1 MEGGKGGRELT
12 APSSFI
18 LYPLPFPR
26 RRPSGFTLLE
36 LMIVISVIIVLAM
49 IAMAHYSQTVQAA
62 KEATLRADLHDMRRM
77 IDQYA
82 ADKGKQPES
91 LEALVQAGYIQELP
105 IDPMTGAGDWATEPR
120 DDPSGH
126 GSGVGNVHSSSG
138 DTAADGTRYSD
149 W

>member
-1 MEGGKGGRELT
+1 MRNATLKTRIFHP
-12 APSSFI
+12 ASDARHPKS
-18 LYPLPFPR
+18 R
-26 RRPSGFTLLE
+26 GFTLLE

-49 IAMAHYSQTVQAA
+49 IAIAHYSQTVQAA

-82 ADKGKQPES
+82 ADKAKQPES
-91 LEALVQAGYIQELP
+91 LESLVQAGYIQEMPL
-105 IDPMTGAGDWATEPR
+105 DPMTGAADWTTESGDN
-120 DDPSGH
+120 PSGT
-126 GSGVGNVHSSSG
+126 GSGITNIHSSSG